1 MQAIIP
7 RIVRALLEEFF
18 LSVLEFL
25 SETASIVVSVEL
37 YFIIFIPFLAKNLII
52 NKLCLAIF

>member
-7 RIVRALLEEFF
+7 RIVKALLEEFF

-25 SETASIVVSVEL
+25 SETASIVVSFIYRYYSCNIEL
-37 YFIIFIPFLAKNLII
+37 NF
-52 NKLCLAIF
+52 

>member
-25 SETASIVVSVEL
+25 SCLYILPVQNMEILYWAIKEKSRSIH
-37 YFIIFIPFLAKNLII
+37 FLHGVP
-52 NKLCLAIF
+52 